1 MIHFFDIEHIIF
13 TVIQRYFRNGN
24 FNFETLRKIIKGTQ
38 KFAKNVIW
46 CCVWLMHKSRSPKKS
61 FQVRRK
67 IKDNEFKGVL
77 YGDAIYSLRI
87 GLCIPLHKRR
97 YIYYVRCQV
106 IYCETLS
113 DETFG
118 DILKRKF
125 CPSI

>member
-1 MIHFFDIEHIIF
+1 MIQHLKFLIHFFKIEHIIF
-13 TVIQRYFRNGN
+13 TSIQRYFKNGN
-24 FNFETLRKIIKGTQ
+24 FYFESLRKVIKGPQ

-46 CCVWLMHKSRSPKKS
+46 CCVWLTHTSRSLKS
-61 FQVRRK
+61 FRVRRN

-87 GLCIPLHKRR
+87 GLCILLHKWR

-113 DETFG
+113 D
-118 DILKRKF
+118 
-125 CPSI
+125 